1 MKETLITQ
9 LALKYFFLLSI
20 ILHINTNS
28 SFLINNIIQETKVTA
43 EYFRNLIVISREV
56 LLVIIYFNNIICH
69 LSICNFY
76 FFDFF
81 ISSIFGFLYFFFSKF
96 LI

>member
-9 LALKYFFLLSI
+9 LALKYFYAQYNF
-20 ILHINTNS
+20 HINTNS

-56 LLVIIYFNNIICH
+56 LLVISILITLFVIYPFVTLISLIF
-69 LSICNFY
+69 LSLV
-76 FFDFF
+76 
-81 ISSIFGFLYFFFSKF
+81 SLVLYFFKKL